1 LINNFILKI
10 RLIIQATLI
19 LTVLFSMGAEVIYAV
34 DLFACEEVNEVE
46 TEKET
51 IEYKGLEHDKT
62 TTDHAFALYSN
73 SSKNGAAR
81 NHCYK
86 ALMGLDFSKN
96 HLDPPEFA

>member
-1 LINNFILKI
+1 MKI

-34 DLFACEEVNEVE
+34 DLFACEEVNEVD

-62 TTDHAFALYSN
+62 TTDHSISLYANLSRD
-73 SSKNGAAR
+73 AASR

-86 ALMGLDFSKN
+86 ALMGFDFSKN
-96 HLDPPEFA
+96 HLDPPELAF